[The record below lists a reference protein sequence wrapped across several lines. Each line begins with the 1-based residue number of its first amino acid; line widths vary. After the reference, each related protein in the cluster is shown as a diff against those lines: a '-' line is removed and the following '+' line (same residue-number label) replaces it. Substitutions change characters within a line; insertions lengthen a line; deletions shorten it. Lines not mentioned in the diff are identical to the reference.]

1 MSITVSVLS
10 VSAGMKNF
18 MAVFHQYRPIRKLSL
33 SGFIGIGR
41 YEKKLIGR
49 TLHIPMYTYSMA
61 WIKAILEIAQFFC
74 WFRYCYSMNLS
85 DNAVLD
91 KTSSSVIFNLG
102 YKS

>member
-1 MSITVSVLS
+1 MF
-10 VSAGMKNF
+10 K
-18 MAVFHQYRPIRKLSL
+18 
-33 SGFIGIGR
+33 
-41 YEKKLIGR
+41 
-49 TLHIPMYTYSMA
+49 YSMA

-102 YKS
+102 YKSWYSAVFKLFGPLIRGISALSK

>member
-1 MSITVSVLS
+1 M
-10 VSAGMKNF
+10 
-18 MAVFHQYRPIRKLSL
+18 
-33 SGFIGIGR
+33 
-41 YEKKLIGR
+41 
-49 TLHIPMYTYSMA
+49 HIPFNFESKVAKIFLNRNYTIPMFTYSMA